1 MHIQCIELLPLY
13 NPRETETTVSSTNFF
28 SGYSWWTN
36 IFFPQTMISRF
47 NLFSSSLS
55 LSLSD
60 RGSLWFVLWQI
71 SEHLQPSVHDEP
83 CDIQEQGFVVQFVLH
98 PQLNKGNNKI
108 TEQSYKGSQ
117 NSYVYRQTKSVNNQK
132 TENRNDPELVQEFL
146 KKWWVES
153 DFKAPNLPLSLR
165 LKVFGCHNTW
175 TKQVKQLS
183 KQHQTQWSKC
193 QRHFY
198 VTHW

>member
-36 IFFPQTMISRF
+36 IFFSQG
-47 NLFSSSLS
+47 SSCTDGCRCSDICQSTNQREPLS
-55 LSLSD
+55 ERDSESD
-60 RGSLWFVLWQI
+60 
-71 SEHLQPSVHDEP
+71 DEKR
-83 CDIQEQGFVVQFVLH
+83 LKR
-98 PQLNKGNNKI
+98 NKGNNKI

-146 KKWWVES
+146 KKWCTKPCSCMSQGSSCTDGCRCS
-153 DFKAPNLPLSLR
+153 DICQSTNQR
-165 LKVFGCHNTW
+165 NQILKRQTSRFHYG
-175 TKQVKQLS
+175 S
-183 KQHQTQWSKC
+183 KFSA
-193 QRHFY
+193 
-198 VTHW
+198 VTILEQNR